1 MRRPTSPLAV
11 RQTLR
16 YAPAPSPTLPRERG
30 RELSIAGKLAQPA
43 QAWLHPKREGAP
55 LAAGK
60 SLRYDRSGRAIAI
73 KFTLP

>member
-1 MRRPTSPLAV
+1 MRGPTSPLAV

-16 YAPAPSPTLPRERG
+16 YALAPSPPFPRKRG

-43 QAWLHPKREGAP
+43 QAWLHPKQEGAP
-55 LAAGK
+55 LAVRQT
-60 SLRYDRSGRAIAI
+60 LRYDRSGRAIAI